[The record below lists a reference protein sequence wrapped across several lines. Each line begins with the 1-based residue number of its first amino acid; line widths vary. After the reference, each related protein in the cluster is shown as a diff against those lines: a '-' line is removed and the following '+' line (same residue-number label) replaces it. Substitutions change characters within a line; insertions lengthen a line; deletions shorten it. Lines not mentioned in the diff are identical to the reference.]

1 MKNFIHPTAI
11 LTNVKFEG
19 DGNYIGPYCIINNAI
34 IGNNN
39 RFESHCSIGAL
50 NDNNYAYIS
59 NFCTIGP
66 LVAIHQSS
74 FLGEGCVIGMGAVV
88 PKNKRILPYKA
99 YVGVPCKELK
109 DNSTLMDKKSID
121 QKDLAELR
129 KAYNTE
135 FNNKVFK

>member
-1 MKNFIHPTAI
+1 MKDFIHPTAI
-11 LTNVKFEG
+11 LTNVKFTG
-19 DGNYIGPYCIINNAI
+19 TGNYIGPYCVINNAI

-39 RFESHCSIGAL
+39 RFESHCCIGAL
-50 NDNNYAYIS
+50 NDDNYAYIS
-59 NFCTIGP
+59 DYCTIGP
-66 LVAIHQSS
+66 LVAIHQNS

-109 DNSTLMDKKSID
+109 DNFELIKKLN
-121 QKDLAELR
+121 KPDLEIIELR